1 MRKIYKKKYF
11 VTKDLKYNSFLVTL
25 LINKILKKGKKEKA
39 KKIVYN
45 AFDYIIAKNKIDPL
59 LVFEKAIR
67 NVSPKIKLK
76 KKIING
82 ISFKVPYILKKYHS
96 INLAI
101 NWIVFNSQKRIEK
114 TMFLRLANELL
125 DSSNN
130 FGNSIKKKEEIYKI
144 AEFNKAFV

>member
-11 VTKDLKYNSFLVTL
+11 IVKDIKYNSFLVSF
-25 LINKILKKGKKEKA
+25 LINKILKKGKKDKA
-39 KKIVYN
+39 KNIVYK
-45 AFDYIIAKNKIDPL
+45 AFQYIFNKTNINPL
-59 LVFEKAIR
+59 LIFEKAIR

-76 KKIING
+76 KKV
-82 ISFKVPYILKKYHS
+82 ISGVVFKIPYILKKYHS
-96 INLAI
+96 INLGI

-114 TMFLRLANELL
+114 KMFLRLGNEIL

-144 AEFNKAFV
+144 AEFNKAFI

>member
-11 VTKDLKYNSFLVTL
+11 VNKDLKYNSFLVTL
-25 LINKILKKGKKEKA
+25 LINKVLKKGKKEKA

-45 AFDYIIAKNKIDPL
+45 AFDYLANKNKLDPL
-59 LVFEKAIR
+59 LIFEKAIR

-76 KKIING
+76 KKIISG

-101 NWIVFNSQKRIEK
+101 NWIVFNAQKRIEK
-114 TMFLRLANELL
+114 KMYLRLANELF
-125 DSSNN
+125 DSYNN

-144 AEFNKAFV
+144 AEFNKAFI

>member
-11 VTKDLKYNSFLVTL
+11 ITKDIKYNSFLVSL
-25 LINKILKKGKKEKA
+25 LINKVLKKGKKDKA

-45 AFDYIIAKNKIDPL
+45 AFEYIINKTKINPL
-59 LVFEKAIR
+59 LVLEKAIR

-76 KKIING
+76 KKIISG

-101 NWIVFNSQKRIEK
+101 NWIVLNSQKRIEK
-114 TMFLRLANELL
+114 KMFLRLANELI

-130 FGNSIKKKEEIYKI
+130 YGNSIKKKEEIYKI
-144 AEFNKAFV
+144 AEFNKAFI